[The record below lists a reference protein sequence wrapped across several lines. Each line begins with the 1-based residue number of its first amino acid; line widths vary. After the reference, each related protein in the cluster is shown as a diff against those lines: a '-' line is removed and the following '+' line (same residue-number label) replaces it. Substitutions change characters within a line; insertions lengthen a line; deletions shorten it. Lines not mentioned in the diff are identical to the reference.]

1 MTIQHFTQE
10 ILALTMRW
18 VHRLSREKFSMLFTL
33 IQPMLFWL
41 IFFGKLFEGAVDAKN
56 VFDAPDYM
64 SFLAAGV
71 VVMTV
76 LNNGLSGGVDLLFDK
91 ENGFLERLM
100 VTPIHRTSVIL
111 SRYLFV
117 ISITSLQILVILAV
131 AFLFGVTPET
141 GLLGVAVI
149 LLIGML
155 FGIGLTA
162 ISMAL
167 AFSVKSHGDFFSV
180 LGFLSLPMIFLS
192 SALVPIT
199 KMPGWMAA
207 IAYVN
212 PMTWVIEAVRPLIV
226 SGWMAAFPKLALAI
240 SMLLVFD
247 AICLYG
253 GIQAFRRAIG

>member
-1 MTIQHFTQE
+1 MTTQHYRQE
-10 ILALTMRW
+10 VLALTMRW
-18 VHRLSREKFSMLFTL
+18 VRRLSREKFSMLFTL
-33 IQPMLFWL
+33 VQPMLFWL
-41 IFFGKLFEGAVDAKN
+41 IFFGNLFQHAADTQ
-56 VFDAPDYM
+56 VFQVENYM

-71 VVMTV
+71 VIMTV

-100 VTPIHRTSVIL
+100 ATPIHRTSIIL

-117 ISITSLQILVILAV
+117 ITITSLQILVILAV

-141 GLLGVAVI
+141 GLLGVALI
-149 LLIGML
+149 LFIGML

-162 ISMAL
+162 ISLAL

-192 SALVPIT
+192 SALVPLAA
-199 KMPGWMAA
+199 MPGWMRAVA
-207 IAYVN
+207 FLN
-212 PMTWVIEAVRPLIV
+212 PMTWVIEAVRPLII
-226 SGWMAAFPKLALAI
+226 SGWAAALPQVAI
-240 SMLLVFD
+240 AIGILVVFD

-253 GIQAFRRAIG
+253 GAQAFRRAIG